1 MRGTKVNRTKSNGQ
15 LPKIHLHDKSSG
27 SDVFENIH
35 LFLKGLQSDI
45 SLDEKVVVPRDE
57 IYRRLFKYKNM
68 KENRLM
74 YMTCSE
80 WAKISM
86 NR

>member
-15 LPKIHLHDKSSG
+15 LPKIHLYDKLSG

-57 IYRRLFKYKNM
+57 IYRRLFKYKNQLKKM
-68 KENRLM
+68 EPN
-74 YMTCSE
+74 S
-80 WAKISM
+80 
-86 NR
+86 